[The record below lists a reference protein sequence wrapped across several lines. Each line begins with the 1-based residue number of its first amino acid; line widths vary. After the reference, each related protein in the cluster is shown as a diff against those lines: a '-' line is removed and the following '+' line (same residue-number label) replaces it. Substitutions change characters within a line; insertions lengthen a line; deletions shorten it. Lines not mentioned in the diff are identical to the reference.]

1 MMKPIA
7 IITGIAN
14 RIDSG
19 TDQSM
24 IAVAAFSPNQAS
36 T

>member
-1 MMKPIA
+1 M
-7 IITGIAN
+7 TGMAN

-24 IAVAAFSPNQAS
+24 IVVADVRPNQSS